1 MGRYREGTWRQQGT
15 SSTTRRR
22 ALAEYG
28 WPRPPEIGPP
38 VMRVNLPT
46 MVGGNEDHHDAGT
59 RDTADQVVHKLQEVD
74 RLLAEARSCPK
85 LPGDL

>member
-1 MGRYREGTWRQQGT
+1 MQE
-15 SSTTRRR
+15 
-22 ALAEYG
+22 
-28 WPRPPEIGPP
+28 
-38 VMRVNLPT
+38 
-46 MVGGNEDHHDAGT
+46 T